1 MKQSDPGKSPD
12 PSALNCK
19 LAEGCS
25 RHRRRQQISIGL
37 FQCTLSTKKTRKDK
51 GKMAKGA
58 AWGAFAAG
66 ENVLEGC
73 LKQAVAHLIPAKQR
87 DGVMRIWAENQTGM

>member
-1 MKQSDPGKSPD
+1 MKQNDPGKSPD
-12 PSALNCK
+12 PTVQA
-19 LAEGCS
+19 GG
-25 RHRRRQQISIGL
+25 RMQQAQKATVNKHWILSVYSLYEKIG
-37 FQCTLSTKKTRKDK
+37 KDK

-73 LKQAVAHLIPAKQR
+73 LKQTVAHLIPANKEI
-87 DGVMRIWAENQTGM
+87 VS